1 MARKLV
7 AEKSIQI
14 ILCDIEMPGVDGLSL
29 NEWVR
34 DTKPEIIRILL
45 TSHAEFSYAQ
55 KSLKLGCF
63 DYVVQPAPY
72 DEIRSCLS
80 RAAEK
85 S

>member
-14 ILCDIEMPGVDGLSL
+14 ILCDIEMPGEDGLSL

-63 DYVVQPAPY
+63 DYVVQ
-72 DEIRSCLS
+72 
-80 RAAEK
+80 
-85 S
+85 